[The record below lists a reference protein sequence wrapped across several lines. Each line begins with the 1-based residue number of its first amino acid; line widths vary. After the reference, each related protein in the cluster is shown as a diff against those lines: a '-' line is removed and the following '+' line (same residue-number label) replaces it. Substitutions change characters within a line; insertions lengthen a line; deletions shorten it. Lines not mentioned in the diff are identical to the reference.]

1 MYDTTTKKKINIMD
15 FGLKYVEAAS
25 AKEAYKK
32 LCKMID
38 KEGHYIEA
46 RNEPTKEIL
55 NAAVLIKN
63 PRDRI
68 IPIERFSHN
77 FILQESFDIL
87 NENPPRVY
95 HSKEMLEKTMGNSEN
110 IMFFGNEMRQAFSRW
125 SLLKILEYFKEDKN
139 TRKAILDLGNR
150 RPVVHNP
157 CLIYAHF
164 LIRDDK
170 LHLSA
175 ETRGTAISMGFT
187 NDVFFFTLI
196 QEIMLGWLREY
207 YPQLEM
213 GDFLYKTGSL
223 HYYCDKNGKPLWSQD
238 MGNVIPMPS
247 QPFDL
252 TYSEYIKEMGVLYH
266 YIDQYMKAYPEENID
281 EGKISTITD
290 CQKPDRDLFST
301 GLFYS
306 WALNIYKNL

>member
-1 MYDTTTKKKINIMD
+1 MD
-15 FGLKYVEAAS
+15 FGMKYIEADS
-25 AKEAYKK
+25 AVDAYKK
-32 LCKMID
+32 LCKIID
-38 KEGHYIEA
+38 TEGHYIEA

-68 IPIERFSHN
+68 IPIERFRHD

-95 HSKEMLEKTMGNSEN
+95 HSKEMLEKTMGNSKN

-125 SLLKILEYFKEDKN
+125 SLIKILDYFKQDKN
-139 TRKAILDLGNR
+139 TRKAILDLGSR
-150 RPVVHNP
+150 RPVLHNP

-187 NDVFFFTLI
+187 SDVFFFTLI

-207 YPQLEM
+207 YPELEM

-223 HYYCDKNGKPLWSQD
+223 HYYCDEEGAPLWSQK
-238 MGNVIPMPS
+238 IPKAMDNGLGQIQTS
-247 QPFDL
+247 FDL
-252 TYSEYIKEMGVLYH
+252 TYSQYVREMGALYH
-266 YIDQYMKAYPEENID
+266 YVDQYMKAHPEENVD
-281 EGKISTITD
+281 EGKISTVAD
-290 CQKPDRDLFST
+290 CHKPSQEVFST
-301 GLFYS
+301 EYFYN
-306 WALNIYKNL
+306 WANHLYNSL

>member
-1 MYDTTTKKKINIMD
+1 M
-15 FGLKYVEAAS
+15 KYVEANS
-25 AKEAYKK
+25 AKEAYTK
-32 LCKMID
+32 LCKLID
-38 KEGHYIEA
+38 DKGHYIEA

-63 PRDRI
+63 PRNRI
-68 IPIERFSHN
+68 IPIERFRHD

-125 SLLKILEYFKEDKN
+125 SLLKILDYFKEDKN
-139 TRKAILDLGNR
+139 TRKAILDLGTR

-164 LIRDDK
+164 LIRDNK
-170 LHLSA
+170 LHLSS

-187 NDVFFFTLI
+187 SDVFFFTLI

-207 YPQLEM
+207 YPELEM

-223 HYYCDKNGKPLWSQD
+223 HYYCDEEGKPLWSQE
-238 MGNVIPMPS
+238 MSKVIPMTDK
-247 QPFDL
+247 PFDL
-252 TYSEYIKEMGVLYH
+252 NHAEYVREMGALY
-266 YIDQYMKAYPEENID
+266 YYVDQYMKAHPEENVD
-281 EGKISTITD
+281 EGKISTISD
-290 CQKPDRDLFST
+290 CKAPDINLFT
-301 GLFYS
+301 TEFFHS
-306 WALNIYKNL
+306 WAYKIYNKI